1 MVIGGKATDI
11 TEVYECDGPNNFNC
25 FDGTWKTSKVK
36 FPFNEINE
44 VGNDK
49 QYRYL
54 YDYEVFIYER
64 MTKSWFGGMKKEY
77 DLLLLF
83 GGKISKN
90 PTGSGTDSTD
100 FLVSSDEVEKH
111 IRHYQCC
118 ILPLCCRLFFHLE

>member
-1 MVIGGKATDI
+1 MDLDLEFSTNGRFLNPWS
-11 TEVYECDGPNNFNC
+11 DGAWTISN
-25 FDGTWKTSKVK
+25 VH
-36 FPFNEINE
+36 FPLHEINE
-44 VGNDK
+44 VANDK

-54 YDYEVFIYER
+54 YDYEVFVYER
-64 MTKSWFGGMKKEY
+64 MTKNWFGGMKKEY

-118 ILPLCCRLFFHLE
+118 ILP